1 MELDCFMVVDSFI
14 DALKAEKG
22 YSAHT
27 CRAYSSDVSSF
38 IGFVLKNQKPQDLS
52 HDPQDLSQKQQDLSQ
67 KQQGLSQK
75 LQGLNQKSQDLK
87 QNPQEL
93 TQKIKEEQTQQFL
106 LEQIKKINKNSIRQY
121 LATLVRSGKSK
132 RTISRKL
139 SSLKAFFDYLIK
151 SGHITLNPADM
162 IPFPKLE
169 KTIPKFVNIDDL
181 FRLLDS
187 MQTKTWFDKRNL
199 AMFETFYSTGVRV
212 SEMQGLNMEDIDFKK
227 QMIKVFGK
235 GSKERIVP
243 VGKRALNAI
252 ENYRASLKENF
263 IPVFLNKNFSRLSSR
278 SIRRILDKTVRDCG
292 LNIPV
297 SPHTLR
303 HSFATHMLDAGAD
316 LRGIQEILGHASLST
331 TQIYTHVSMDKL
343 MQVYDKAHP
352 RS

>member
-1 MELDCFMVVDSFI
+1 MLVDSFI

-22 YSAHT
+22 YSVHT
-27 CRAYSSDVSSF
+27 CRAYHSDVLSF
-38 IGFVLKNQKPQDLS
+38 IDFVFKD
-52 HDPQDLSQKQQDLSQ
+52 
-67 KQQGLSQK
+67 
-75 LQGLNQKSQDLK
+75 
-87 QNPQEL
+87 QEV
-93 TQKIKEEQTQQFL
+93 KEGGCQTIF
-106 LEQIKKINKNSIRQY
+106 LEQVKKLDKNKIRRY
-121 LATLVRSGKSK
+121 LAILVRSGKSK

-151 SGHITLNPADM
+151 SGHITANPADM
-162 IPFPKLE
+162 IPFPKLG
-169 KTIPKFVNIDDL
+169 KTIPRFLNIDDL

-187 MQTKTWFDKRNL
+187 IKTETLLDKRNL
-199 AMFETFYSTGVRV
+199 AMFETFYSTGMRV
-212 SEMQGLNMEDIDFKK
+212 SEMEGLNIEDIDFKR

-243 VGKRALNAI
+243 VGKRALTAI
-252 ENYRASLKENF
+252 KNYRDSLNENF
-263 IPVFLNKNFSRLSSR
+263 TTLFLNKNFSRLSSR
-278 SIRRILDKTVRDCG
+278 SIRRILDKLVKDCG
-292 LNIPV
+292 LNTKI

-303 HSFATHMLDAGAD
+303 HSFATHMLDSGAD

>member
-1 MELDCFMVVDSFI
+1 MQVPDMTNDSFMLIDSFI

-22 YSAHT
+22 YSVHT
-27 CRAYSSDVSSF
+27 CSAYHSDILSF
-38 IGFVLKNQKPQDLS
+38 IDFVFKENAVKEGESQTIFLGEVKKFDKN
-52 HDPQDLSQKQQDLSQ
+52 
-67 KQQGLSQK
+67 
-75 LQGLNQKSQDLK
+75 
-87 QNPQEL
+87 
-93 TQKIKEEQTQQFL
+93 T
-106 LEQIKKINKNSIRQY
+106 IRRY
-121 LATLVRSGKSK
+121 LAILVRSGKSK

-151 SGHITLNPADM
+151 SGHITANPADM
-162 IPFPKLE
+162 IPFPKLG
-169 KTIPKFVNIDDL
+169 KTIPRFINIDDL

-187 MQTKTWFDKRNL
+187 IKTKTLLDKRNL
-199 AMFETFYSTGVRV
+199 AMFETFYSTGMRV
-212 SEMQGLNMEDIDFKK
+212 SEMEGLNIEDIDFKR

-243 VGKRALNAI
+243 VGKRALTAI
-252 ENYRASLKENF
+252 KNYRDSLKENF
-263 IPVFLNKNFSRLSSR
+263 IPLFLNKNFSRLSSR
-278 SIRRILDKTVRDCG
+278 SIRRILDKLVKDCG
-292 LNIPV
+292 LNTKI

-303 HSFATHMLDAGAD
+303 HSFATHMLDSGAD